1 MITAL
6 IFAAILIVLII
17 SHEWGHFITAK
28 LFGIRVD
35 EFGLGF
41 PPRIASFKKGET
53 TYSLNALFL
62 GGFVK
67 IFGEEGEGNDD
78 PRSFIT
84 QKAYIRLII
93 TFAGVCMNMIL
104 AGILLSFAFYIG
116 VPHPLDESAITPGQE
131 IRIQIADVSKD
142 SPAEAAGIKRGDVI
156 KGILENG
163 VVEQF
168 RRTTDV
174 QSFTQAHKGQTI
186 ILVLERGKNPLEKA
200 VMLRENPPEN
210 EGVMGVALVETN
222 IVHYSVMGSIVAGFS
237 YLGTV
242 TKELVMSFVDYIAN
256 AVNGRPTEAQIG
268 GPVRIAQMTRDVI
281 PLGIP
286 YILNFAAVLSIT
298 LAVINALPFPALDG
312 GRALFILIEKIR
324 GGKRIKASSEA
335 TAHMV
340 GFFLLIALMVIITFN
355 DIVRLFGAQ

>member
-1 MITAL
+1 MLTAL
-6 IFAAILIVLII
+6 IFAAILIVLIL
-17 SHEWGHFITAK
+17 SHELGHFVTAK

-41 PPRIASFKKGET
+41 PPRIASVTKGET

-78 PRSFIT
+78 PRSFIS
-84 QKAYIRLII
+84 QKAYVRLII

-104 AGILLSFAFYIG
+104 AGILLSVAFYIG
-116 VPHPLDESAITPGQE
+116 VPHPIGETKGIVPGQE
-131 IRIQIADVSKD
+131 IRIQVAEVAKN
-142 SPAEAAGIKRGDVI
+142 SPAETAGIKGGDII
-156 KGILENG
+156 KGATKDGIIQEFL
-163 VVEQF
+163 
-168 RRTTDV
+168 RTTEV
-174 QSFTQAHKGQTI
+174 QSYTASHKGQTV
-186 ILVLERGKNPLEKA
+186 ILTLKRGKELLQKEIA
-200 VMLRENPPEN
+200 LRENPPEN
-210 EGVMGVALVETN
+210 EGVMGVSLVETA
-222 IVHYSVMGSIVAGFS
+222 IVQYSIAGSFVAGFS

-242 TKELVMSFVDYIAN
+242 TRELIMSFVNYIAN
-256 AVNGRPTEAQIG
+256 AVNGRPTEAQVG

-281 PLGIP
+281 PLGVP

-312 GRALFILIEKIR
+312 GRALFIAIEKIR
-324 GGKRIKASSEA
+324 GGKRIEASSEA
-335 TAHMV
+335 TAHMI

-355 DIVRLFGAQ
+355 DILRLFTS